1 MSEPMGCG
9 QVFML
14 NDGPHHGQLIKVM
27 SLERPIIVHDAG
39 GEHTYIPDPTMLPF
53 LAHWKDES

>member
-1 MSEPMGCG
+1 
-9 QVFML
+9 ML